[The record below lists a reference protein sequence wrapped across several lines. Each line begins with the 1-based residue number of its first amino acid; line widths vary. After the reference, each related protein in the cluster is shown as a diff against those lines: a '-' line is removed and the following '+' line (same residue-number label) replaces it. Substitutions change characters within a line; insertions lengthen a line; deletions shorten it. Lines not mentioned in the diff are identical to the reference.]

1 MRNNKF
7 ITQFKQPDIDK
18 ICLYTNDPFE
28 AKRQFLIKKRK
39 SAGLKHFKDSK
50 AFIEYSNYMDNTFKN
65 IEEYNPN
72 KKCKILFV
80 LDDIIADTLS
90 NKKLNTIVTELFI
103 RGRKLNISLDFNAQ
117 SYFCTARKCQTKSL
131 PKKLKFS
138 IEGFSGNCEFYTLF
152 HYKNLKQMRASTNC
166 V

>member
-1 MRNNKF
+1 MINFDGFVNKNKRTKSKLTTNPYSSEWG
-7 ITQFKQPDIDK
+7 ITNSLLNLSNK
-18 ICLYTNDPFE
+18 ICLYANDPFE

-117 SYFCTARKCQTKSL
+117 SSFCTARKC
-131 PKKLKFS
+131 
-138 IEGFSGNCEFYTLF
+138 
-152 HYKNLKQMRASTNC
+152 
-166 V
+166 

>member
-1 MRNNKF
+1 MRKNKF

-18 ICLYTNDPFE
+18 ICLYANDPFE

-50 AFIEYSNYMDNTFKN
+50 AFIEYSNYVDNTYKN

-80 LDDIIADTLS
+80 LDDMIADMLS

-117 SYFCTARKCQTKSL
+117 SYFCAAKKC
-131 PKKLKFS
+131 
-138 IEGFSGNCEFYTLF
+138 
-152 HYKNLKQMRASTNC
+152 
-166 V
+166 